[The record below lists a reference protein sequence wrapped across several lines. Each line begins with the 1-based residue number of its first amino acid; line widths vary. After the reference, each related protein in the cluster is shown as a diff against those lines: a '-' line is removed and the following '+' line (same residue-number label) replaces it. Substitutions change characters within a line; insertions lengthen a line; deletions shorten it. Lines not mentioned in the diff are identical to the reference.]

1 MHHTEN
7 VGPRRRLPSVDRI
20 LREPDLRDVVARF
33 EHGPVVE
40 VARRVLRDAREI
52 VERGGPVPD
61 AGCLATRVQ
70 QIVLLCWDDVPARVI
85 NATGVVLHTNLGRA
99 PLSRDAVR
107 AMEEASGYSDL
118 EIDLGSGRRDGRQR
132 RVASMLTALTG
143 AEAALVTG
151 NNAGAMLL
159 CLTALSAGREVIV
172 SRGQEV
178 EIGGAFRIPDIL
190 RQSGARLVEVGTTN
204 RTRLSD
210 YADAIGSDTAAIL
223 HVHSSNFRV
232 LGFTASV
239 SLAELSRLARE
250 RAIVL
255 LDDNGSGSL
264 LDTAN
269 FGLEHEPTP
278 KESLDAGADVVTFS
292 GDKLLGGPQ
301 SGIILGR
308 SDLVER
314 LATSPLARAL
324 RPDKLALAALAAT
337 LSTYLQGQGR
347 TLPIWRMIGQ
357 SREVIRSRAQRWQ
370 ERAAALGLPVELRDG
385 ESTIGGGSL
394 PGSSLPTT
402 LIALP
407 AAVNAESLRTGRPAV
422 LPITR
427 DNRVLLDLRTVPE
440 EDESALLQAVLA
452 VSK

>member
-1 MHHTEN
+1 
-7 VGPRRRLPSVDRI
+7 
-20 LREPDLRDVVARF
+20 
-33 EHGPVVE
+33 
-40 VARRVLRDAREI
+40 
-52 VERGGPVPD
+52 
-61 AGCLATRVQ
+61 
-70 QIVLLCWDDVPARVI
+70 
-85 NATGVVLHTNLGRA
+85 
-99 PLSRDAVR
+99 
-107 AMEEASGYSDL
+107 MEEASGYSDL

-239 SLAELSRLARE
+239 SLAELSKLARE
-250 RAIVL
+250 RGIVL

-440 EDESALLQAVLA
+440 EDESALLRAVLA